1 MTDIAIVAVLVA
13 FAAIVAVA
21 VLAILLW
28 RSGKRAQVEDPAM
41 GELTRAQ
48 AEAAARLEG
57 AIRLLASSQS
67 QLQRS
72 VNERLD
78 SVSHRL
84 GDSLEKTKQ
93 STAENLQKLGER
105 LAVIDRAQK
114 NITDLATQVT
124 SLQGVLAN
132 KQSRG
137 AFGQWRMESIVQDG
151 LPKGA
156 YAFQHTLGNKTRPD
170 CCVFLPDKRPLA
182 IDAKFP
188 LEGVTAYREAK
199 SDDERKAAAQ
209 RLRAD
214 VGKHVADIAEK
225 YLIPGETQ
233 EIAFMFVPSES
244 IYAELYDGFDDLVQK
259 AYRSRVVVVSPSLLM
274 LAIQVVQQ
282 IQKDARMREAADQNS
297 RRSRAAREG
306 REPARR
312 SRSEAADAFQP
323 IERRYPAGD
332 HFDRQDRGAWRAHPA
347 GRTRRP
353 NGGASRIGQFE
364 RAPRASA
371 QTGGRG
377 VAAHAGDARPRDRS
391 SAHPPVHRRHTRG
404 LSATASADR
413 HVSRLFLRPA
423 AGLVGLDAAHLDA

>member
-1 MTDIAIVAVLVA
+1 MTDIAFFAVLIA
-13 FAAIVAVA
+13 GAAIIAVA
-21 VLAILLW
+21 VLAILLS
-28 RSGKRAQVEDPAM
+28 RFGKRAHAEDPAM
-41 GELTRAQ
+41 AALTRAQ

-57 AIRLLASSQS
+57 AIRLLANSQS

-84 GDSLEKTKQ
+84 GDSLEKTKL
-93 STAENLQKLGER
+93 STTENLQKLGER

-124 SLQGVLAN
+124 LLQGVLAN

-137 AFGQWRMESIVQDG
+137 AFGQWRMESIIQDG

-233 EIAFMFVPSES
+233 EMAFMFVPSES

-259 AYRSRVVVVSPSLLM
+259 AYRARVVLVSPSLLM

-282 IQKDARMREAADQNS
+282 IQKDARMREAADQIRDEVGRLVKDVS
-297 RRSRAAREG
+297 LLGDRVRRLQTHFNQSNEDIRQAII
-306 REPARR
+306 
-312 SRSEAADAFQP
+312 SIDKIEAHG
-323 IERRYPAGD
+323 ERIQQVELG
-332 HFDRQDRGAWRAHPA
+332 
-347 GRTRRP
+347 
-353 NGGASRIGQFE
+353 
-364 RAPRASA
+364 A
-371 QTGGRG
+371 QT
-377 VAAHAGDARPRDRS
+377 AAPHGSANSNVLPGPVRKLEAGE
-391 SAHPPVHRRHTRG
+391 
-404 LSATASADR
+404 
-413 HVSRLFLRPA
+413 
-423 AGLVGLDAAHLDA
+423 

>member
-1 MTDIAIVAVLVA
+1 MIDASQIIATVAV
-13 FAAIVAVA
+13 IVAVA
-21 VLAILLW
+21 ALATMAIVLW
-28 RSGKRAQVEDPAM
+28 RSRNPAPTEDAAMVE
-41 GELTRAQ
+41 LSRAQ
-48 AEAAARLEG
+48 ADAAARLEG
-57 AIRLLASSQS
+57 AIRLLANGQS
-67 QLQRS
+67 QLQRT

-93 STAENLQKLGER
+93 STSENLQKLAER

-137 AFGQWRMESIVQDG
+137 AFGQWRMETIIQDG

-156 YAFQHTLGNKTRPD
+156 YAFQYTLANKTRPD
-170 CCVFLPDKRPLA
+170 CCIFLPDRRPLV

-188 LEGVTAYREAK
+188 LEGITAYRDAK

-214 VGKHVADIAEK
+214 VSKHVTDIAEK

-244 IYAELYDGFDDLVQK
+244 VYADLHDGFDDLVQK
-259 AYRSRVVVVSPSLLM
+259 AYRARVVVVSPSILM

-282 IQKDARMREAADQNS
+282 IQKDARMREAADQI
-297 RRSRAAREG
+297 RDEVG
-306 REPARR
+306 RLVKDVSLLGDRVRKLQTHFNQSNEDIRQAVI
-312 SRSEAADAFQP
+312 SIDKIEAHG
-323 IERRYPAGD
+323 ERI
-332 HFDRQDRGAWRAHPA
+332 Q
-347 GRTRRP
+347 
-353 NGGASRIGQFE
+353 QVE
-364 RAPRASA
+364 LSA
-371 QTGGRG
+371 QTSANSNVISGP
-377 VAAHAGDARPRDRS
+377 VFKLEAGE
-391 SAHPPVHRRHTRG
+391 
-404 LSATASADR
+404 
-413 HVSRLFLRPA
+413 
-423 AGLVGLDAAHLDA
+423 